1 MKRFLYYLTLILI
14 VFLVYN
20 YREPLVKYFIGL
32 FNTKEEVNFDYK
44 NSYYIKYKYN
54 FFNEM
59 KEFKLDNQ
67 KDLLDIY
74 YTITNNGYDNFT
86 FFCPDEYKSCI
97 NDVKNLVF
105 DQKKLSTINGF
116 VHPFNSFQNIR
127 TEYNSLGEINIDIIK
142 TYTNDDIRM
151 IDEKM
156 QQIIATEVKDE
167 KNPRKII
174 KIIHDY
180 IINHT
185 KYDKER
191 ADNNIIK
198 YRSNTAYGVLFEG
211 YGICGG
217 YTDTMALFLNY
228 YDIPNFEISSENHI
242 WNAVYLDGKWL
253 HLDLTWDDP
262 IVSSGDEILS
272 DIYFLITTDQL
283 KKINDSQHNFDKE
296 IYKEI
301 A

>member
-1 MKRFLYYLTLILI
+1 MKKFFYYITLIAII
-14 VFLVYN
+14 VFVY
-20 YREPLVKYFIGL
+20 YFREPLVKYFIEL
-32 FNTKEEVNFDYK
+32 FNPREEINFDYK
-44 NSYYIKYKYN
+44 NSYFIKYKYKY
-54 FFNEM
+54 FDELKDFN
-59 KEFKLDNQ
+59 LNNS
-67 KDLLDIY
+67 KDILNIY
-74 YTITNNGYDNFT
+74 YTITNNGYDSFK
-86 FFCPDEYKSCI
+86 FYCPNEYENCIEDIKS
-97 NDVKNLVF
+97 LVF

-142 TYTNDDIRM
+142 TYTPEDITM
-151 IDEKM
+151 INEKI
-156 QQIIATEVKDE
+156 QDIINNEVKDE

-180 IINHT
+180 IIKHT
-185 KYDKER
+185 KYDKAR

-217 YTDTMALFLNY
+217 YTDAMALFLNY

-242 WNAVYLDGKWL
+242 WNVVYLDGKWL

-262 IVSSGDEILS
+262 IVSSGEEIIS
-272 DIYFLITTDQL
+272 DMYFLITTEQL
-283 KKINDSQHNFDKE
+283 KKINDVQHNFDPE
-296 IYKEI
+296 IYQEL

>member
-1 MKRFLYYLTLILI
+1 MKKFLYYSTLTLII
-14 VFLVYN
+14 FLVYN
-20 YREPLVKYFIGL
+20 YREPIVKYFIDL
-32 FNTKEEVNFDYK
+32 FNNKKEVNFDYRNTYFLK
-44 NSYYIKYKYN
+44 YNYKY
-54 FFNEM
+54 FDEL
-59 KEFKLDNQ
+59 KDFKLENEEDILN
-67 KDLLDIY
+67 IY

-86 FFCPDEYKSCI
+86 FYCPDKYASCI
-97 NDVKNLVF
+97 DDVKSLVF

-127 TEYNSLGEINIDIIK
+127 TEYNSLGEINIDIVK
-142 TYTNDDIRM
+142 TYTPDDIRM
-151 IDEKM
+151 INEKM
-156 QQIIATEVKDE
+156 QQIITNEVKDE

-180 IINHT
+180 IILHT

-191 ADNNIIK
+191 ADNNIIR

-217 YTDTMALFLNY
+217 YTDAMALFLNY

-262 IVSSGDEILS
+262 IMSSGQEILT
-272 DIYFLITTDQL
+272 DNYFLITTEQL
-283 KKINDSQHNFDKE
+283 KKLNDSQHNFDLE
-296 IYKEI
+296 IYKEF